1 MDIEFRGNCM
11 RDNPSVGTCDE
22 YGVSGITSFDDLTEA
37 RRKIAEAHPGFK
49 PLFSLD
55 DLHQARYTSGH
66 VRNNLGMDDAS
77 VQDIEGLLSRVL

>member
-1 MDIEFRGNCM
+1 MDIEFRGNGM
-11 RDNPSVGTCDE
+11 RENPSVGACDE

-37 RRKIAEAHPGFK
+37 RRNIAEAHPGYK
-49 PLFSLD
+49 PLFSFD

-77 VQDIEGLLSRVL
+77 EQDIAGFT